1 MNNILVINNKI
12 NNYNDNNIKIENN
25 TIYFKKN
32 GKYKIEY
39 DNTNTIDITYKLKDN
54 INITIYEYQNNNQPL
69 NSNIKYLLA
78 ENSILNI
85 NKFSTNDA
93 ASEIIT
99 INLEGL
105 NAEIN
110 YHFSNIS
117 NNKENYHI
125 IINHLA
131 PKTKSNIIN
140 KTISTNTATIDY
152 TIDSILP
159 KNNYDCILNQETRII
174 TNDSSNCFIR
184 PNMFIDEED
193 VDARHASYIGKFKEE
208 ELFYLMT
215 RGLSLKE
222 SIKLL
227 VKGYILSNLEVDEDL
242 EKIIINDINKYWR

>member
-1 MNNILVINNKI
+1 MNNILVINNNI
-12 NNYNDNNIKIENN
+12 NNYSDDNIEIENN
-25 TIYFKKN
+25 TIYFKKS
-32 GKYKIEY
+32 GKYNIKYE
-39 DNTNTIDITYKLKDN
+39 NTNTIDITYKLKDN
-54 INITIYEYQNNNQPL
+54 INITIYEYQNNTASL

-85 NKFSTNDA
+85 NKFSINDMA
-93 ASEIIT
+93 KETIT
-99 INLEGL
+99 IDLEGI

-117 NNKENYHI
+117 TNQENYHI
-125 IINHLA
+125 IINHNA
-131 PKTKSNIIN
+131 PKTISNIIN
-140 KTISTNTATIDY
+140 RTISTNDAMIDY

-159 KNNYDCILNQETRII
+159 KNNYDCILNQETKII
-174 TNDSSNCFIR
+174 TNDSSNCYIR

-215 RGLSLKE
+215 RGLSLKDA
-222 SIKLL
+222 IKLL
-227 VKGYILSNLEVDEDL
+227 VKGYILSNINVEEEL

>member
-1 MNNILVINNKI
+1 MNNILVINNNI
-12 NNYNDNNIKIENN
+12 NNYSDDNIEIENN
-25 TIYFKKN
+25 TIYFKKSD
-32 GKYKIEY
+32 KYNIKYE
-39 DNTNTIDITYKLKDN
+39 NTNTIDITYKLKDN
-54 INITIYEYQNNNQPL
+54 INITIYEYQNNTSSL

-85 NKFSTNDA
+85 NKFSINDMA
-93 ASEIIT
+93 KETIT
-99 INLEGL
+99 IDLEGI

-117 NNKENYHI
+117 TNQENYHI
-125 IINHLA
+125 IINHNA
-131 PKTKSNIIN
+131 PKTISNIIN
-140 KTISTNTATIDY
+140 RTISTNDAMIDY

-159 KNNYDCILNQETRII
+159 KNNYDCILNQETKII
-174 TNDSSNCFIR
+174 TNDSSNCYIR

-215 RGLSLKE
+215 RGLSIKDA
-222 SIKLL
+222 IKLL
-227 VKGYILSNLEVDEDL
+227 VKGYILSNINVEEEL

>member
-1 MNNILVINNKI
+1 MNNILVINNNI
-12 NNYNDNNIKIENN
+12 DNYNDDNIEIKNN
-25 TIYFKKN
+25 TIYFKKSA
-32 GKYKIEY
+32 KYNIKY
-39 DNTNTIDITYKLKDN
+39 NNTNTINITYKLKDN
-54 INITIYEYQNNNQPL
+54 INITIYEYQNITSSL
-69 NSNIKYLLA
+69 NSNIKYILE

-85 NKFSTNDA
+85 NKFSINNTTK
-93 ASEIIT
+93 ETIT
-99 INLEGL
+99 IDLEGI

-117 NNKENYHI
+117 TNQENYHI
-125 IINHLA
+125 IINHNS
-131 PKTKSNIIN
+131 PKTTSNIIN
-140 KTISTNTATIDY
+140 RTISTNDAMIDY

-159 KNNYDCILNQETRII
+159 KNNYGCILNQETKII
-174 TNDSSNCFIR
+174 TNDSSNCYIR

-193 VDARHASYIGKFKEE
+193 VDARHASYIGKFKED

-227 VKGYILSNLEVDEDL
+227 VKGYILSNINVEEEL

>member
-1 MNNILVINNKI
+1 MNNILVINNNI
-12 NNYNDNNIKIENN
+12 NNYSDDNIEIENN
-25 TIYFKKN
+25 TIYFKKS
-32 GKYKIEY
+32 GKYNIKYE
-39 DNTNTIDITYKLKDN
+39 NTNTIDITYKLKDN
-54 INITIYEYQNNNQPL
+54 INITIYEYQNNTSSL

-85 NKFSTNDA
+85 NKFSINDMA
-93 ASEIIT
+93 KETIT
-99 INLEGL
+99 IDLEGI

-117 NNKENYHI
+117 TNQENYHI
-125 IINHLA
+125 IINHNA
-131 PKTKSNIIN
+131 PKTISNIIN
-140 KTISTNTATIDY
+140 RTISTNDAMIDY

-159 KNNYDCILNQETRII
+159 KNNYDCILNQETKII
-174 TNDSSNCFIR
+174 TNDSSNCYIR

-215 RGLSLKE
+215 RGLSLKDA
-222 SIKLL
+222 IKLL
-227 VKGYILSNLEVDEDL
+227 VKGYILSNINVEEEL

>member
-1 MNNILVINNKI
+1 MNNILVINNNI
-12 NNYNDNNIKIENN
+12 NNYSDDNIEIENN
-25 TIYFKKN
+25 TIYFKKS
-32 GKYKIEY
+32 GKYNIKYE
-39 DNTNTIDITYKLKDN
+39 NTNTIDITYKLKDN
-54 INITIYEYQNNNQPL
+54 INITIYEYQNNTSSL

-85 NKFSTNDA
+85 NKFSINDMA
-93 ASEIIT
+93 KETIT
-99 INLEGL
+99 IDLEGI

-117 NNKENYHI
+117 TNQENYHI
-125 IINHLA
+125 IINHNA
-131 PKTKSNIIN
+131 PKTISNIIN
-140 KTISTNTATIDY
+140 RTISTNDAMIDY

-159 KNNYDCILNQETRII
+159 KNNYDCILNQETKII
-174 TNDSSNCFIR
+174 TNDSSNCYIR

-215 RGLSLKE
+215 RGLSLKDA
-222 SIKLL
+222 IKLL
-227 VKGYILSNLEVDEDL
+227 IKGYILSNINVEEEL

>member
-1 MNNILVINNKI
+1 MNNILVINNNI
-12 NNYNDNNIKIENN
+12 DNYNDDNIEIKNN
-25 TIYFKKN
+25 TIYFKKSA
-32 GKYKIEY
+32 KYNIKYE
-39 DNTNTIDITYKLKDN
+39 NTNTIDITYKLKDN
-54 INITIYEYQNNNQPL
+54 INITIYEYQNNTSSL

-85 NKFSTNDA
+85 SKFSINDMA
-93 ASEIIT
+93 KETIT
-99 INLEGL
+99 IDLEGI

-117 NNKENYHI
+117 TNQENYHI
-125 IINHLA
+125 IINHNA
-131 PKTKSNIIN
+131 PKTISNIIN
-140 KTISTNTATIDY
+140 RTISTNDAMIDY

-159 KNNYDCILNQETRII
+159 KNNYGCILNQETKII
-174 TNDSSNCFIR
+174 TNDSSNCYIR

-193 VDARHASYIGKFKEE
+193 VDARHASYIGKFKEDE
-208 ELFYLMT
+208 IFYLMT

-227 VKGYILSNLEVDEDL
+227 VKGYILSNINVEEEL

>member
-1 MNNILVINNKI
+1 MNNILVINNNI
-12 NNYNDNNIKIENN
+12 NNYNDDNIKIENN
-25 TIYFKKN
+25 TIYFKKS
-32 GKYKIEY
+32 GKYNIKY

-54 INITIYEYQNNNQPL
+54 INITIDEYQNNTSSL
-69 NSNIKYLLA
+69 TSNIKYLLA

-85 NKFSTNDA
+85 NKFTINDTTK
-93 ASEIIT
+93 ETIT
-99 INLEGL
+99 IDLEGL

-117 NNKENYHI
+117 INQEKHHI
-125 IINHLA
+125 IINHHA
-131 PKTKSNIIN
+131 PKTVSNIIN
-140 KTISTNTATIDY
+140 RTISTNDATIDY

-159 KNNYDCILNQETRII
+159 KNNYGCILNQETKII
-174 TNDSSNCFIR
+174 TNDSSNCYIR

-227 VKGYILSNLEVDEDL
+227 VKGYILSNIKVEEDL

>member
-1 MNNILVINNKI
+1 MNNILVINNNI
-12 NNYNDNNIKIENN
+12 NNYSDDNIEIENN
-25 TIYFKKN
+25 TIYFKKS
-32 GKYKIEY
+32 GKYNIKYE
-39 DNTNTIDITYKLKDN
+39 NTNTIDITYKLKDN
-54 INITIYEYQNNNQPL
+54 INITIYEYQNNTSSL

-85 NKFSTNDA
+85 SKFSINDMA
-93 ASEIIT
+93 KETIT
-99 INLEGL
+99 IDLEGI

-117 NNKENYHI
+117 TNQENYHI
-125 IINHLA
+125 IINHNA
-131 PKTKSNIIN
+131 PKTISNIIN
-140 KTISTNTATIDY
+140 RTISTNDAMIDY

-159 KNNYDCILNQETRII
+159 KNNYGCILNQETKII
-174 TNDSSNCFIR
+174 TNDSSNCYIR

-193 VDARHASYIGKFKEE
+193 VDARHASYIGKFKEDE
-208 ELFYLMT
+208 IFYLMT

-227 VKGYILSNLEVDEDL
+227 VKGYILSNINVEEEL